1 MIHAAEAPSSQEPLS
16 RNEVSL
22 PHCAVPQADYRAP
35 RTGWHNRVIFQLS
48 SIPEIAAAAGS
59 AAGITSQIQ
68 IALVS
73 QADQHNC
80 PATLLEGLHRVH
92 RCTQISPPCHQLETG
107 TCSVRMLQV
116 PSVFLLAQVVQ
127 LLYLY
132 NFRSRV
138 PDSTLESLENK
149 LMLSPTP

>member
-1 MIHAAEAPSSQEPLS
+1 M
-16 RNEVSL
+16 
-22 PHCAVPQADYRAP
+22 
-35 RTGWHNRVIFQLS
+35 
-48 SIPEIAAAAGS
+48 
-59 AAGITSQIQ
+59 
-68 IALVS
+68 ALVA

-80 PATLLEGLHRVH
+80 PATLLEGLPRVH
-92 RCTQISPPCHQLETG
+92 RCTQTSPPCHQLEAG

-116 PSVFLLAQVVQ
+116 PSVFLLVQVVQ

-149 LMLSPTP
+149 LMLSPHLNFKAN